1 MHLSKKHLVQLSK
14 LPPFGLPPPP
24 SEFSVALR
32 DRKGGGGGAG
42 YGYFLEQL
50 K

>member
-14 LPPFGLPPPP
+14 LPPFGLPPPVP

-32 DRKGGGGGAG
+32 DRGGGAG

>member
-14 LPPFGLPPPP
+14 LPPFGLPPPSPRNFPLP
-24 SEFSVALR
+24 SVI
-32 DRKGGGGGAG
+32 GGGGGAG